1 MTGRGA
7 LTVGIDAGGGEV
19 KEPRT
24 AAALRGDEITV
35 PADADTSWNRG
46 YVSGWN
52 DRGAAALSPAVL
64 RVVEA
69 ARALLDE
76 NPGTNVGAR
85 YNVEQER
92 RDTLKA
98 ALEALDNR

>member
-1 MTGRGA
+1 
-7 LTVGIDAGGGEV
+7 VGIDAGGGEV

-52 DRGAAALSPAVL
+52 DRGAAALTPAVL

-69 ARALLDE
+69 AREVMAEWDKFG
-76 NPGTNVGAR
+76 PTGTMDTVTAHKGL
-85 YNVEQER
+85 
-92 RDTLKA
+92 RDS
-98 ALEALDNR
+98 LEALDNR